1 MGRISSIKGVP
12 VSEIVETQPD
22 TQRWAYTR
30 EQRLSYDVP
39 VDPGTILEG
48 RFDESSPD
56 NALCLETRYAE
67 RLGVTIGDSIT
78 FDIQGIPIE
87 FEVTATRR
95 IQWETM
101 QMNFFLVAKAETLAE
116 APQFRLAAA
125 QLSEEGE
132 EAVQIGLAKSIPNV
146 TVVSLRNIVERVVVM
161 LDSIA
166 LAIQTMGAF
175 SMLMGGIIMVSSLQA
190 SLERR
195 RKQFRLLSV
204 LGSTQREISRMVSI
218 EMLLTGV
225 ISGFLGTGL
234 AWLCTWGLLR
244 FVFRMTVLPS
254 VGWSV
259 FSAGVVMSTIALLG
273 RIVRPE

>member
-1 MGRISSIKGVP
+1 
-12 VSEIVETQPD
+12 
-22 TQRWAYTR
+22 
-30 EQRLSYDVP
+30 
-39 VDPGTILEG
+39 
-48 RFDESSPD
+48 
-56 NALCLETRYAE
+56 
-67 RLGVTIGDSIT
+67 
-78 FDIQGIPIE
+78 
-87 FEVTATRR
+87 
-95 IQWETM
+95 
-101 QMNFFLVAKAETLAE
+101 
-116 APQFRLAAA
+116 
-125 QLSEEGE
+125 
-132 EAVQIGLAKSIPNV
+132 
-146 TVVSLRNIVERVVVM
+146 M

-204 LGSTQREISRMVSI
+204 LGSTQRGNFSDGFDRNASNWI
-218 EMLLTGV
+218 